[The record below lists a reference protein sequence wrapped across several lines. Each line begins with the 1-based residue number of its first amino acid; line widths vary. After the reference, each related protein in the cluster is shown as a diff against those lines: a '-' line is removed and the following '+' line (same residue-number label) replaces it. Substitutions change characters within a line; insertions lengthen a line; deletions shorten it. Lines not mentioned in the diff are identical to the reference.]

1 MKTGFRKVLLI
12 MPSVI
17 VARGLE
23 AALAEHGEFRVEG
36 ILADL
41 SHASEARL
49 RNMDVDLIIIDPV
62 VFDYVSRASGRA
74 RLAEHSSAAVVAL
87 KTIPMEDEQIRQY
100 DGVVSMYDDPVA
112 VVKKLRESLAS
123 HEDTPESDGY
133 DLSSREK
140 EILVCVAK
148 GMLNKEIADFYNISI
163 HTVITHRK
171 NITRKTGI
179 KTVAGLTVYALLNN
193 LIDPSSVEL

>member
-49 RNMDVDLIIIDPV
+49 RNMDVDVIIIDPV
-62 VFDYVSRASGRA
+62 VFDYVSRASDRK
-74 RLAEHSSAAVVAL
+74 SVV
-87 KTIPMEDEQIRQY
+87 
-100 DGVVSMYDDPVA
+100 
-112 VVKKLRESLAS
+112 
-123 HEDTPESDGY
+123 
-133 DLSSREK
+133 
-140 EILVCVAK
+140 
-148 GMLNKEIADFYNISI
+148 
-163 HTVITHRK
+163 
-171 NITRKTGI
+171 
-179 KTVAGLTVYALLNN
+179 
-193 LIDPSSVEL
+193 